1 MLILFTL
8 ITFVLFGTFE
18 VNNPPLD
25 SAFGQTTTE
34 TETVTTPNTLTPELT
49 PIQEQQL
56 DQEQQEQQSNSDSI
70 LMTQIELLELVERA
84 GDAAQQSDYLKMSAA
99 VGDEECCQL
108 IQYTPGPIGVAGITF
123 KDNNGFDLTNAKR
136 VVFFAKG
143 QQGGESV
150 TFLAAGSSLG
160 NNSINDGTLS
170 QIPPSGAESGQ
181 PSVTSVSLP
190 ADIFNDK
197 RFGRI
202 TQDLVL
208 DSEWKRYE
216 ISLEGLDLKSITD
229 PFGFVV
235 TNNNTS
241 ATPLSF
247 SLKGVSYDTKAATNP
262 VETLQENA
270 SSASSSNSTSLPTS
284 TNTTEDDSPIVSPES
299 NENATS
305 INDNTNSS
313 VGPGALIEDKIVSNN
328 NTGTANSTN
337 LNQNLTQSLTGNN
350 NSDAT
355 DTVPTTTPSLLSDN
369 ITSSSPASFS
379 APNLTSQQFESQIS
393 PSDLNNTLNE
403 SRSFTNN
410 GQALNNDMQKT
421 GLAMSTSGGI
431 NDTVNGTEPIFN
443 IGATANTRNPVVPSP
458 SIDNPSI
465 YNNSQILPDVSHP
478 FSTNQG
484 VLGSN
489 SDNRYLQG
497 TDTQL
502 IYQTI

>member
-1 MLILFTL
+1 M
-8 ITFVLFGTFE
+8 
-18 VNNPPLD
+18 
-25 SAFGQTTTE
+25 
-34 TETVTTPNTLTPELT
+34 
-49 PIQEQQL
+49 
-56 DQEQQEQQSNSDSI
+56 
-70 LMTQIELLELVERA
+70 
-84 GDAAQQSDYLKMSAA
+84 
-99 VGDEECCQL
+99 
-108 IQYTPGPIGVAGITF
+108 
-123 KDNNGFDLTNAKR
+123 
-136 VVFFAKG
+136 
-143 QQGGESV
+143 
-150 TFLAAGSSLG
+150 
-160 NNSINDGTLS
+160 
-170 QIPPSGAESGQ
+170 
-181 PSVTSVSLP
+181 P

-284 TNTTEDDSPIVSPES
+284 TNTTEADSPIVSPES

-328 NTGTANSTN
+328 STGTANSTN

-369 ITSSSPASFS
+369 ITSTSSPASFS
-379 APNLTSQQFESQIS
+379 ESKS
-393 PSDLNNTLNE
+393 YNV
-403 SRSFTNN
+403 
-410 GQALNNDMQKT
+410 
-421 GLAMSTSGGI
+421 STI
-431 NDTVNGTEPIFN
+431 
-443 IGATANTRNPVVPSP
+443 
-458 SIDNPSI
+458 
-465 YNNSQILPDVSHP
+465 
-478 FSTNQG
+478 
-484 VLGSN
+484 
-489 SDNRYLQG
+489 
-497 TDTQL
+497 
-502 IYQTI
+502 